1 MTDTAKS
8 QLKETSDEL
17 YVYSAKQM
25 NDLMDV
31 CLADKR
37 RMKELETE
45 IAQLR
50 EETGS
55 ATKWEHEANRWHDAW
70 LKLLNERDRLR
81 LALEDIGN
89 IDSYKKYDQNRHV
102 SYRDYELRKIAQDAL
117 LLDHDR
123 VSSETEKS

>member
-1 MTDTAKS
+1 MYA
-8 QLKETSDEL
+8 
-17 YVYSAKQM
+17 
-25 NDLMDV
+25 LMDV
-31 CLADKR
+31 SLADKR
-37 RMKELETE
+37 RIKELETE
-45 IAQLR
+45 IDQLR
-50 EETGS
+50 EETGPEI
-55 ATKWEHEANRWHDAW
+55 KWVLEANRWHNAW
-70 LKLLNERDRLR
+70 LKILNERDRLR

>member
-1 MTDTAKS
+1 MTDTAKG

-31 CLADKR
+31 CLGDKR
-37 RMKELETE
+37 IIKKLETE
-45 IAQLR
+45 NAQLR

-70 LKLLNERDRLR
+70 LELLNERDRLR

-89 IDSYKKYDQNRHV
+89 IDSYKKYEDSRHV
-102 SYRDYELRKIAQDAL
+102 SYRDYELRKIARDAL
-117 LLDHDR
+117 LLDLDR